1 MIKKRFA
8 SVLLALALYFGLWN
22 GHIALWD
29 TDAKAPVTV
38 FPFSQQL
45 YPEADQHA
53 LQNGIPIENGQDLIR
68 LIEDYLS

>member
-1 MIKKRFA
+1 MIKVLIA
-8 SVLLALALYFGLWN
+8 PALLAFALYFGLWN
-22 GHIALWD
+22 GHVALWD

-45 YPEADQHA
+45 YPEADQRA
-53 LQNGIPIENGQDLIR
+53 LQDGIPIENGRDLIR